1 MLRPFIA
8 VSFVWLLLAGPA
20 LPQAAAPTPPPPAS
34 AAPSSPAP
42 LKPGDPFGEP
52 VELPERSIVFL
63 NGQGT
68 WDSAFDTLVDAFKSL
83 NQYLDR
89 QGMKPNGR
97 AMTIYTETSDAG
109 FKFRAALPIDKP
121 PKNPPKGDIGVGNA
135 PSGKAL
141 KFVHRGS
148 FDSLDTTYE
157 AITNHLDEKRL
168 EIKEMF
174 IEEYEGDP
182 AKLAENDLVVTVF
195 VPLK

>member
-1 MLRPFIA
+1 MLRHFISA
-8 VSFVWLLLAGPA
+8 SLVSILLIGGALAQG
-20 LPQAAAPTPPPPAS
+20 AAPTPPPPP
-34 AAPSSPAP
+34 AAPSSPSP

-68 WDSAFDTLVDAFKSL
+68 WDSAFETLTDAFKSL

-109 FKFRAALPIDKP
+109 FKFRAALPIAAA

-141 KFVHRGS
+141 KFMHRGS
-148 FDSLDTTYE
+148 FDSLDSTYE
-157 AITNHLDEKRL
+157 AITNHLDEKRI

-174 IEEYEGDP
+174 IEEYDGDP
-182 AKLAENDLVVTVF
+182 TKLSEGDLVVNVF

>member
-1 MLRPFIA
+1 MFRLASFALAALLVAPGIA
-8 VSFVWLLLAGPA
+8 SAQTPVQPA
-20 LPQAAAPTPPPPAS
+20 PPPA
-34 AAPSSPAP
+34 AAPSSPSP
-42 LKPGDPFGEP
+42 LKPGDAFGEP
-52 VELPERSIVFL
+52 VELPERIIVYI

-68 WDSAFDTLVDAFKSL
+68 WDSAFETLIEAFKSL

-89 QGMKPNGR
+89 NGIKPNGP
-97 AMTIYTETSDAG
+97 AMTIYTGTDDTG
-109 FKFRAALPIDKP
+109 FKFRAALPIAQA
-121 PKNPPKGDIGVGNA
+121 PKNPPKGDIAIGAA

-157 AITNHLDEKRL
+157 AITNHLDEKRI

-174 IEEYEGDP
+174 VEEYGGDP
-182 AKLAENDLVVTVF
+182 TKLSEDNLVVNVF